1 MKKYIYFSATGSTA
15 KVMELLGADSS
26 CSINVTAGKPE
37 EGDLSFASEDLLFF
51 GFPVFGGRVPE
62 IFLDRIMAIKG
73 NGAKA
78 IIVAVYGNRHY
89 DDALKEMQ
97 AWAEAHGCEVV
108 AAIAAVAQHSI
119 APSIA
124 AGRPDAEDIARL
136 QNFAEEINRKY
147 LRGELKPLQQRP
159 QGEEYKEYKQ
169 LPILPESTDAC
180 TLCGICAEECPVGA
194 ISIATSGTTYSAYD
208 NDTANKTVP
217 AGQATQA
224 DCITDPAKCIL
235 CMRCTAVCPSGARKL
250 SDETLA
256 MVTSRIENRCNG
268 RRETEILYE

>member
-1 MKKYIYFSATGSTA
+1 MKKYIYFSATNSTA

-26 CSINVTAGKPE
+26 NIMNVTAGKPA
-37 EGDLSFASEDLLFF
+37 EGDLSFTSEDLLFL

-62 IFLDRIMAIKG
+62 IFLRRIEKLNG

-78 IIVAVYGNRHY
+78 VIVAVYGNRHF

-97 AWAEAHGCEVV
+97 AWAEAHGCVAV

-136 QNFAEEINRKY
+136 REFAEEIRRKHS
-147 LRGELKPLQQRP
+147 RGELKPMPHRP

-180 TLCGICAEECPVGA
+180 TLCGICAEECPADAITVGG
-194 ISIATSGTTYSAYD
+194 S
-208 NDTANKTVP
+208 
-217 AGQATQA
+217 
-224 DCITDPAKCIL
+224 CITDPAKCIL

-250 SDETLA
+250 ADETLA
-256 MVTSRIENRCNG
+256 MVTSRIESRCSG
-268 RRETEILYE
+268 RRETEIFYE